1 MAVLTPARLEFNPD
15 GTPVSAA
22 YGDVYHSAHGGPAQA
37 RHVFLAGNDLP
48 RRWQGRDRFVILET
62 GFGLGLNF
70 LATWHA
76 WQADPLRSR
85 RLHFVSYEKHPFSA
99 ADLAIAQRAWPE
111 FSALAAQLQ
120 QQWPVLTPGVH
131 RLYFAQRQVVLT
143 LFFGDASHLLRATD
157 AAVDAFYLDGFSP
170 AKNPD
175 LWSDNVCKAI
185 SRLAAPGATLATWS
199 VAGALREALR
209 AAEFDL
215 HKRPGFAG
223 KREMLC
229 GQLRSRRPDR
239 HQPPGER
246 RAAIIGAGIAGC
258 TTAHA
263 LAAAGWQV
271 DIYDQAATLAT
282 GASCNLAGMLR
293 PLPSADD
300 NYLSRLTRAGF
311 LATRA
316 LLAELPAARWAPCEV
331 LHLARETMHAATQ
344 QRVGDAWKIG
354 RREVGDG
361 LLVIVALQDRRM
373 RIEVAKTLEGAI
385 PDLMASR
392 IIERTLKPAFQA
404 GAYADGLSAAIDQID
419 KLIAGEGLP
428 EPEAGQGERTQGF
441 DLNHLLVFGLMGV
454 PVLFGVLSAIL
465 GRKAG
470 ALGTGLV
477 GGGLAWWL
485 TASIF
490 LGVVGAVLAILFAL
504 SIGTGGRGGRGGWG
518 GPPGGFGGGGFG
530 GGGGGFSSGGGGNFG
545 GGGASG
551 RW

>member
-1 MAVLTPARLEFNPD
+1 MHALLRWPPRRPLVTLAGLLLGLAFSLTVGWMPAVWAQANTATGPGGVLAVPALSARVIDQTGTLTPEQLRALSDKLQTLETQRGSQVVILMVPTTQPED
-15 GTPVSAA
+15 IAA
-22 YGDVYHSAHGGPAQA
+22 YG
-37 RHVFLAGNDLP
+37 
-48 RRWQGRDRFVILET
+48 
-62 GFGLGLNF
+62 
-70 LATWHA
+70 
-76 WQADPLRSR
+76 
-85 RLHFVSYEKHPFSA
+85 
-99 ADLAIAQRAWPE
+99 
-111 FSALAAQLQ
+111 
-120 QQWPVLTPGVH
+120 
-131 RLYFAQRQVVLT
+131 
-143 LFFGDASHLLRATD
+143 
-157 AAVDAFYLDGFSP
+157 
-170 AKNPD
+170 
-175 LWSDNVCKAI
+175 
-185 SRLAAPGATLATWS
+185 
-199 VAGALREALR
+199 
-209 AAEFDL
+209 
-215 HKRPGFAG
+215 
-223 KREMLC
+223 
-229 GQLRSRRPDR
+229 
-239 HQPPGER
+239 
-246 RAAIIGAGIAGC
+246 
-258 TTAHA
+258 
-263 LAAAGWQV
+263 
-271 DIYDQAATLAT
+271 
-282 GASCNLAGMLR
+282 
-293 PLPSADD
+293 
-300 NYLSRLTRAGF
+300 
-311 LATRA
+311 
-316 LLAELPAARWAPCEV
+316 
-331 LHLARETMHAATQ
+331 
-344 QRVGDAWKIG
+344 QRVGDTWKIG

-404 GAYADGLSAAIDQID
+404 GAYAEGLSAAIDQID

>member
-1 MAVLTPARLEFNPD
+1 MFTLLRWLPQRPLVTLAGLLLGLAFSLTLGWMPAAWAQANTATSPGGVLAVPALSARVIDQTGTLTPEQLRALSDKLQALETQRGSQVVILMVPTTQPED
-15 GTPVSAA
+15 IAA
-22 YGDVYHSAHGGPAQA
+22 YA
-37 RHVFLAGNDLP
+37 
-48 RRWQGRDRFVILET
+48 
-62 GFGLGLNF
+62 
-70 LATWHA
+70 
-76 WQADPLRSR
+76 
-85 RLHFVSYEKHPFSA
+85 
-99 ADLAIAQRAWPE
+99 
-111 FSALAAQLQ
+111 
-120 QQWPVLTPGVH
+120 
-131 RLYFAQRQVVLT
+131 
-143 LFFGDASHLLRATD
+143 
-157 AAVDAFYLDGFSP
+157 
-170 AKNPD
+170 
-175 LWSDNVCKAI
+175 
-185 SRLAAPGATLATWS
+185 
-199 VAGALREALR
+199 
-209 AAEFDL
+209 
-215 HKRPGFAG
+215 
-223 KREMLC
+223 
-229 GQLRSRRPDR
+229 
-239 HQPPGER
+239 
-246 RAAIIGAGIAGC
+246 
-258 TTAHA
+258 
-263 LAAAGWQV
+263 
-271 DIYDQAATLAT
+271 
-282 GASCNLAGMLR
+282 
-293 PLPSADD
+293 
-300 NYLSRLTRAGF
+300 
-311 LATRA
+311 
-316 LLAELPAARWAPCEV
+316 
-331 LHLARETMHAATQ
+331 
-344 QRVGDAWKIG
+344 QRVGDTWKIG

-404 GAYADGLSAAIDQID
+404 GAYADGLSTAIDQID

-454 PVLFGVLSAIL
+454 PILFGVLSAIL

-504 SIGTGGRGGRGGWG
+504 SIGNGGRGGRGGWG

>member
-1 MAVLTPARLEFNPD
+1 MFTLLRWLPQRPLVTLAGLLLGLAFGLTLGWMPAAWAQANTATGPGGVLAVPALSARVIDQTGALTPEQVRALTDKLQALETQRGSQVVILMVPTTQPED
-15 GTPVSAA
+15 IAA
-22 YGDVYHSAHGGPAQA
+22 YA
-37 RHVFLAGNDLP
+37 
-48 RRWQGRDRFVILET
+48 
-62 GFGLGLNF
+62 
-70 LATWHA
+70 
-76 WQADPLRSR
+76 
-85 RLHFVSYEKHPFSA
+85 
-99 ADLAIAQRAWPE
+99 
-111 FSALAAQLQ
+111 
-120 QQWPVLTPGVH
+120 
-131 RLYFAQRQVVLT
+131 
-143 LFFGDASHLLRATD
+143 
-157 AAVDAFYLDGFSP
+157 
-170 AKNPD
+170 
-175 LWSDNVCKAI
+175 
-185 SRLAAPGATLATWS
+185 
-199 VAGALREALR
+199 
-209 AAEFDL
+209 
-215 HKRPGFAG
+215 
-223 KREMLC
+223 
-229 GQLRSRRPDR
+229 
-239 HQPPGER
+239 
-246 RAAIIGAGIAGC
+246 
-258 TTAHA
+258 
-263 LAAAGWQV
+263 
-271 DIYDQAATLAT
+271 
-282 GASCNLAGMLR
+282 
-293 PLPSADD
+293 
-300 NYLSRLTRAGF
+300 
-311 LATRA
+311 
-316 LLAELPAARWAPCEV
+316 
-331 LHLARETMHAATQ
+331 
-344 QRVGDAWKIG
+344 QRVGDTWKIG

-404 GAYADGLSAAIDQID
+404 GAYADGLSTAIDQID

>member
-1 MAVLTPARLEFNPD
+1 MFTLLRWLPQRPLVTLAGLLLGLAFSLTLGWMPAAWAQANTATGPGGVLAVPALSARVIDQTGTLTPEQLRALSDKLQALETQRGSQVVILMVPTTQPED
-15 GTPVSAA
+15 IAA
-22 YGDVYHSAHGGPAQA
+22 YA
-37 RHVFLAGNDLP
+37 
-48 RRWQGRDRFVILET
+48 
-62 GFGLGLNF
+62 
-70 LATWHA
+70 
-76 WQADPLRSR
+76 
-85 RLHFVSYEKHPFSA
+85 
-99 ADLAIAQRAWPE
+99 
-111 FSALAAQLQ
+111 
-120 QQWPVLTPGVH
+120 
-131 RLYFAQRQVVLT
+131 
-143 LFFGDASHLLRATD
+143 
-157 AAVDAFYLDGFSP
+157 
-170 AKNPD
+170 
-175 LWSDNVCKAI
+175 
-185 SRLAAPGATLATWS
+185 
-199 VAGALREALR
+199 
-209 AAEFDL
+209 
-215 HKRPGFAG
+215 
-223 KREMLC
+223 
-229 GQLRSRRPDR
+229 
-239 HQPPGER
+239 
-246 RAAIIGAGIAGC
+246 
-258 TTAHA
+258 
-263 LAAAGWQV
+263 
-271 DIYDQAATLAT
+271 
-282 GASCNLAGMLR
+282 
-293 PLPSADD
+293 
-300 NYLSRLTRAGF
+300 
-311 LATRA
+311 
-316 LLAELPAARWAPCEV
+316 
-331 LHLARETMHAATQ
+331 
-344 QRVGDAWKIG
+344 QRVGDTWKIG

-404 GAYADGLSAAIDQID
+404 GAYADGLSTAIDQID